1 MEHKQFPPLFCIR
14 QYLYHTMYA
23 VLTGQCKV
31 PTSTGL
37 ESGGNRAPCGRQ
49 GLHHNWRREPE
60 RDPAFYRSCS
70 QFVSQVLAAVRER
83 TINYVQVNY
92 PTLSSRTVSLT
103 AVCTYLR
110 MYVHTYYSAR
120 WAIKASQFSSCCAK
134 LKFRSRLWHSRYS
147 KPQHSIDYIPYLYT
161 CIYVHSLLWQYNTFY
176 NVTSKTSTQ
185 RLQLFTLSV
194 YCI

>member
-49 GLHHNWRREPE
+49 GLHHHGRREPE
-60 RDPAFYRSCS
+60 RDSAFCRSCS
-70 QFVSQVLAAVRER
+70 RFVSQVLAAVRER

-103 AVCTYLR
+103 TVCTYLR
-110 MYVHTYYSAR
+110 MYVHILQCSVGD
-120 WAIKASQFSSCCAK
+120 KGQPVLK
-134 LKFRSRLWHSRYS
+134 LLRKIEVPFEIMAF
-147 KPQHSIDYIPYLYT
+147 QVQQTTAQYI
-161 CIYVHSLLWQYNTFY
+161 
-176 NVTSKTSTQ
+176 
-185 RLQLFTLSV
+185 
-194 YCI
+194 